1 MHCILLGINY
11 FAAMVIKADSLI
23 PVLMHYCDNG
33 SGLRI
38 QVVKVNTLNCAC

>member
-1 MHCILLGINY
+1 MHCILRGTSY

-33 SGLRI
+33 SGLRN
-38 QVVKVNTLNCAC
+38 QVIKVNTLNSAC